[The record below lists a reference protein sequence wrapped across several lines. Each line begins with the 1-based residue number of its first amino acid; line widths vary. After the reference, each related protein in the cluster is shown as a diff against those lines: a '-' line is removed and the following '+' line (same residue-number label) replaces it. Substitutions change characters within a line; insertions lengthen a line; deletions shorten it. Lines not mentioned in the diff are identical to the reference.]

1 MESLYVENQIFVNA
15 TPLEVWEVLIDPECT
30 KQYMFG
36 CEVICEWKVGD
47 PIIWKGATDGV
58 TYVKGNLVEFEKP
71 SIFAFTVFDPHADYP
86 DIPQNYLTARYTL
99 QAQDQGTL
107 LKVTQGDYKKVAE
120 GDKRHQDTIAQGG
133 WGAVLDA
140 IKKLLEKS

>member
-1 MESLYVENQIFVNA
+1 MESLYVKNQIFVNA
-15 TPLEVWEVLIDPECT
+15 TPLQVWEVLIDPECT

-71 SIFAFTVFDPHADYP
+71 SIFAFTVFDPQADYP

-99 QAQDQGTL
+99 QAQDQGTFTPSDPGRL
-107 LKVTQGDYKKVAE
+107 Q
-120 GDKRHQDTIAQGG
+120 KRR
-133 WGAVLDA
+133 
-140 IKKLLEKS
+140 